1 MRSLQVVLLAV
12 LLPAGIACQL
22 KAIIGEERQASG
34 AGPATAD
41 TDQGVPAKLV
51 LKLPLQDPHIVILKS
66 SRQLDLYSA
75 GAVVR
80 TYRVGLGLSPV
91 ADKKQEGDGATPEG
105 GFYIFTKNPKSAY
118 YLSLGISYP
127 NIEDAERGLRDGL
140 ISRVERDAIIKAIKE
155 EKGASPKY
163 GAGRRNLYSRAW
175 G

>member
-41 TDQGVPAKLV
+41 PDQGVPAKPV

-80 TYRVGLGLSPV
+80 TYRVG
-91 ADKKQEGDGATPEG
+91 T
-105 GFYIFTKNPKSAY
+105 
-118 YLSLGISYP
+118 
-127 NIEDAERGLRDGL
+127 
-140 ISRVERDAIIKAIKE
+140 
-155 EKGASPKY
+155 
-163 GAGRRNLYSRAW
+163 
-175 G
+175 